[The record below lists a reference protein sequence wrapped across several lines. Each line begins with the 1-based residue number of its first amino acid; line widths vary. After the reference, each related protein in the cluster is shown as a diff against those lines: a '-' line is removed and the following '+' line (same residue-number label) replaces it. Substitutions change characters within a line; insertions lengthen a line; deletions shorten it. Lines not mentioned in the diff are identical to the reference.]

1 MAGPRTGQRPPGLLG
16 REHECAAIDRLLADA
31 QAGAAGALVVRGEP
45 GIGKSALLSYA
56 RQHAPLMLVLSA
68 GGVEA
73 ESDLAFAGLHELLR
87 PVLSYLNELPGIQSQ
102 ALAGALGL
110 APPRQPDRLLIGAA
124 VLGLLAAAADDRP
137 TLCLVDDAH
146 WLDRPSADALVF
158 TARRLRA
165 EQLAILLGA
174 REGEASWLEAA
185 GLPELTLTGLNRRS
199 AAAILA
205 ARSHQLAPS
214 VRDRLLA
221 EAAGNPLALLELP
234 GGLSKEQLEGIVP
247 LPEAMPLTPRLEGV
261 FRQRIGRLPADAQT
275 ALLIAAADNTG
286 DMAALLRAAAGLQLP
301 ADVLDPAQQ
310 AALIQIT
317 GSTITFR
324 HPLVRSALYQAATL
338 SQRQRVHAALAGA
351 LSGEENTDRRVWH
364 QAMATLTGDEE
375 VAAALEASARHAQLR
390 AGHASA
396 ATAFLRAA
404 ELSTDDDRRVRRVAA
419 AAHAAWAGGQPDR
432 AREAIVR
439 ALPRATGETRA
450 GLLFLSGVIEERT
463 GSQREAC
470 ITLLLGVAACDDPSG
485 KLEMLMEAVEAAAS
499 SGDLARA
506 IEIGSGAAA
515 IPAVSARDRL
525 IAAVLGGLVNEIA
538 GEHQQAQSMLADAH
552 RLADALDEPRALVWA
567 ANAASLTGLPGC
579 GLPYA
584 NRAVEVARREGL
596 LSLLPMTL
604 EVQAIELNAS
614 SSFDL
619 AYAAAEEGYRLA
631 IDTGHGRGW
640 HLANMAM
647 AEAVWG
653 REEDA
658 RTHAEA
664 ALALGQRTA
673 SNFLAATAESTL
685 GFLDL
690 SMGRTEQAAE
700 RLLALTEP
708 AQLALNPMIAS
719 TAMPDAV
726 ETAARVGRLG
736 EAAERLNV
744 IRAEAA
750 VAPAGARRALLA
762 RCEALL
768 ATRNPEDAF
777 GEAIT
782 QAAALPP
789 LQRARTELLYGEWL
803 RRERRRTD
811 ARAHLR
817 AALEAFRQLGAVPWA
832 ERAEAELRATGE
844 TARKRDPS
852 AVEQL
857 TPQELQIAGLV
868 TDGLTNRE
876 IAARLYLSPRT
887 IDYHLHKV
895 FTKLGIASRTE
906 LVRDGLPQHGTPP
919 ASG

>member
-364 QAMATLTGDEE
+364 QAMATLTADEE
-375 VAAALEASARHAQLR
+375 VGAALEASARRAQLR
-390 AGHASA
+390 AAHSSA
-396 ATAFLRAA
+396 VTAFVRAA
-404 ELSTDDDRRVRRVAA
+404 DLSIEPERRVSRLTD
-419 AAHAAWAGGQPDR
+419 AAHAAWAAGEPSRARGLIERVSPVISGQERARLLFLNGVIEARCGDIRAALRILLECVNAASDPSLTLEALGEAAETAAFAGDFATAADLGRRAATVAPTTDRDRFLAAVLTGLSAAMAGDHDR
-432 AREAIVR
+432 ARR
-439 ALPRATGETRA
+439 ALGEVTA
-450 GLLFLSGVIEERT
+450 Y
-463 GSQREAC
+463 
-470 ITLLLGVAACDDPSG
+470 AARLDD
-485 KLEMLMEAVEAAAS
+485 
-499 SGDLARA
+499 
-506 IEIGSGAAA
+506 
-515 IPAVSARDRL
+515 
-525 IAAVLGGLVNEIA
+525 
-538 GEHQQAQSMLADAH
+538 
-552 RLADALDEPRALVWA
+552 PRALLWA
-567 ANAASLTGLPGC
+567 ASAAWAAPEIADGLS
-579 GLPYA
+579 YA
-584 NRAVEVARREGL
+584 NHAVAAARERGL
-596 LSLLPMTL
+596 VSMLPLALQLQATALLDRDR
-604 EVQAIELNAS
+604 
-614 SSFDL
+614 FDMAL
-619 AYAAAEEGYRLA
+619 AAAEEGYRLA
-631 IDTGHGRGW
+631 LDTGQAWGTSW
-640 HLANMAM
+640 HLATMA
-647 AEAVWG
+647 G
-653 REEDA
+653 
-658 RTHAEA
+658 
-664 ALALGQRTA
+664 
-673 SNFLAATAESTL
+673 
-685 GFLDL
+685 
-690 SMGRTEQAAE
+690 
-700 RLLALTEP
+700 
-708 AQLALNPMIAS
+708 
-719 TAMPDAV
+719 
-726 ETAARVGRLG
+726 
-736 EAAERLNV
+736 
-744 IRAEAA
+744 
-750 VAPAGARRALLA
+750 
-762 RCEALL
+762 
-768 ATRNPEDAF
+768 
-777 GEAIT
+777 
-782 QAAALPP
+782 
-789 LQRARTELLYGEWL
+789 
-803 RRERRRTD
+803 
-811 ARAHLR
+811 
-817 AALEAFRQLGAVPWA
+817 
-832 ERAEAELRATGE
+832 
-844 TARKRDPS
+844 
-852 AVEQL
+852 
-857 TPQELQIAGLV
+857 
-868 TDGLTNRE
+868 
-876 IAARLYLSPRT
+876 
-887 IDYHLHKV
+887 
-895 FTKLGIASRTE
+895 
-906 LVRDGLPQHGTPP
+906 
-919 ASG
+919 